1 MITTQEILREA
12 KKVKTKLASLSTEEK
27 NNALLKMADALIENA
42 DEILTANKSDLE
54 KAKGTISD
62 VMLDRLALT
71 KERIEGMANGIREVV
86 MLPDPV
92 GKVLNRVERPNGI
105 VIEKTTVPM
114 GVTAIIYESRPN
126 VTSDA
131 AALALKSGNVCV
143 LRGGKEA
150 FSSANAIINAMRKGL
165 RELNLPETFINLV
178 QDTTRESAN
187 ELMNAVGLVDLLIP
201 RGGAGLIKAVTEN
214 AKVPCIQT
222 GTGICHV
229 YVDCDAD
236 FNKAL
241 NIIENAK
248 TSRPS
253 VCNAMEVLLINEKIA
268 NEFLPLVKERL
279 VDNRS
284 ENKVELRLCEKS
296 AKIIDGKNA
305 SETDFDT
312 EFLDYIL
319 AVKVVENV
327 NEAVE
332 HISLHST
339 MHSEAIV
346 TENKATA
353 DIFVKGVDSSSVYVN
368 VSTRFTD
375 GGEFG
380 LGCEMGIS
388 TQKLHAR
395 GPMGLE
401 ELTTYKYIIKGDG
414 QIR

>member
-1 MITTQEILREA
+1 MITTKDILIEA
-12 KKVKTKLASLSTEEK
+12 KKVKTLLASLSTEEK

-42 DEILTANKSDLE
+42 DGILTANKSDLE
-54 KAKGTISD
+54 RAKGTISD

-86 MLPDPV
+86 ALPDPV

-150 FSSANAIINAMRKGL
+150 FASANAIVNAMRKGL
-165 RELNLPETFINLV
+165 KELNLPETLINLV

-222 GTGICHV
+222 GTGICHI

-253 VCNAMEVLLINEKIA
+253 VCNAMEVLLVNEKIA

-284 ENKVELRLCEKS
+284 ENKVELRLCENAS
-296 AKIIDGKNA
+296 KIIDGKNA
-305 SETDFDT
+305 GENDFDT
-312 EFLDYIL
+312 EFLDYVL
-319 AVKVVENV
+319 AVKVVKDV

-346 TENKATA
+346 TENKETA
-353 DIFVKGVDSSSVYVN
+353 DKFVKGVDSSSVYVN